1 MKFFILF
8 FSIFFLTSC
17 NNANIGIIG
26 GADGPTS
33 IFITEKS
40 SEDSNDNKNDDWTEK
55 YDEVVYE
62 KYPDE
67 TYGQTFILVR
77 KGEYWGIFNGLEGKE
92 ILNPN
97 KYNLTKIIL
106 NTYEEVYPLIEV
118 EKDGLWGMIDYKGN
132 MVIEPTWKNVCMD
145 IYNVPNVVFVN
156 DGEKW
161 GGIKI
166 GFENYI
172 NQYEYDFVKA
182 GDVDYSIELSE
193 ELKLRF

>member
-17 NNANIGIIG
+17 NKDIGIIG

-33 IFITEKS
+33 ILITEKA
-40 SEDSNDNKNDDWTEK
+40 SEDINYNKKDDWTEK

-77 KGEYWGIFNGLEGKE
+77 KGEYWGIFNGLEEKE
-92 ILNPN
+92 ILSPD
-97 KYNLTKIIL
+97 KYNFTKIRL

-118 EKDGLWGMIDYKGN
+118 EKDGYWGMIDYKGN
-132 MVIEPTWKNVCMD
+132 MVIEPVWKNVCMD
-145 IYNVPNVVFVN
+145 VYNVPNVVFVN

-161 GGIKI
+161 GGIKLS
-166 GFENYI
+166 FKNYI
-172 NQYEYDFVKA
+172 NQYEYDSVKA